1 LYPPQSAWNGPSSAI
16 GVTLGRRATSEDR
29 RRLVPEGRNG
39 HDHIRPSGVTR
50 DDNAGD
56 LREMAITQL
65 RKKRD
70 LQAHLLAFVLVN
82 LLLNGI
88 WLITNPGGFYWPM
101 FPLLGWGIGVAF
113 HAWDVYVPEK
123 PPEDRI
129 RREMERL
136 SHR

>member
-1 LYPPQSAWNGPSSAI
+1 MTTFG
-16 GVTLGRRATSEDR
+16 
-29 RRLVPEGRNG
+29 
-39 HDHIRPSGVTR
+39 PSGVTR

-113 HAWDVYVPEK
+113 HAWDVYAPEK